1 MIFKK
6 NKLTVKIYTTTKE
19 MSVNAALDVSTQIK
33 ELLSQKEHINMIFAA
48 APSQSEFLKEL
59 VSYKDI
65 DWGRINAFHLD
76 EYINLSDDAPQR
88 FGNFLKK
95 EIFGLLPFRNI
106 YYLDGNK
113 PGDEECIRYTALLEN
128 YPPDIVCL
136 GIGENGHIAFNDPHV
151 ADFNDTEMVKAV
163 TLDEMC
169 RQQQV
174 NDKCFVRI
182 EDVPKQALTLTIPA
196 LLSARYLYC
205 IVPFKSKSQA
215 VYNMINGD
223 ISEACPA
230 SILRTEDDVILYLDK
245 DSASLLVQ

>member
-33 ELLSQKEHINMIFAA
+33 ELLSRSEHINMIFAA

-113 PGDEECIRYTALLEN
+113 PADEECIRYTALLEN

-196 LLSARYLYC
+196 LLSAGYLYC

>member
-113 PGDEECIRYTALLEN
+113 PVEAECRRYTRN
-128 YPPDIVCL
+128 IRNSRCVQC
-136 GIGENGHIAFNDPHV
+136 H
-151 ADFNDTEMVKAV
+151 
-163 TLDEMC
+163 
-169 RQQQV
+169 
-174 NDKCFVRI
+174 
-182 EDVPKQALTLTIPA
+182 
-196 LLSARYLYC
+196 
-205 IVPFKSKSQA
+205 
-215 VYNMINGD
+215 NGD
-223 ISEACPA
+223 GT
-230 SILRTEDDVILYLDK
+230 RNR
-245 DSASLLVQ
+245 

>member
-113 PGDEECIRYTALLEN
+113 PVEEECRRYTALLEN

-151 ADFNDTEMVKAV
+151 ADFNDTETVKAV

-174 NDKCFVRI
+174 NDKCFARI
-182 EDVPKQALTLTIPA
+182 EDVPKQALTLTIPT